1 MEIEWEYVH
10 GIHKQQRDLYIYI
23 YIIWL
28 VVDLPFSTPLKNMSS
43 SVGMM
48 KFPINMG
55 SHNPFMFQT
64 TNQIHICYTHHIN
77 PNKIPISDSFS
88 PWTSPRNMW
97 LCLEISIPLNG
108 NFEEATS
115 GISGIPMK
123 HNGRFYG
130 MGSIYQLVQ
139 DIPSTVCLMDF
150 ASLPSSIFFSEG

>member
-1 MEIEWEYVH
+1 
-10 GIHKQQRDLYIYI
+10 
-23 YIIWL
+23 
-28 VVDLPFSTPLKNMSS
+28 
-43 SVGMM
+43 
-48 KFPINMG
+48 
-55 SHNPFMFQT
+55 
-64 TNQIHICYTHHIN
+64 
-77 PNKIPISDSFS
+77 
-88 PWTSPRNMW
+88 MW

-150 ASLPSSIFFSEG
+150 ASLPSSIFFGGLNRKWWLTASSKRRRKNNQDIGSLQKPNKFTKKMQDIASKWKHATLEKKTKHVFNTPKLWQFVT

>member
-1 MEIEWEYVH
+1 
-10 GIHKQQRDLYIYI
+10 
-23 YIIWL
+23 
-28 VVDLPFSTPLKNMSS
+28 
-43 SVGMM
+43 
-48 KFPINMG
+48 
-55 SHNPFMFQT
+55 
-64 TNQIHICYTHHIN
+64 
-77 PNKIPISDSFS
+77 
-88 PWTSPRNMW
+88 MW

-150 ASLPSSIFFSEG
+150 ASLPSSIFFGGLNRKWWLTASSKRRRKNNQDIGSLQKPNKFTKKMQDIASKWKHATLEKKQNMFLIPLSSGNLLHSYWSQPTFSSLICLLLRWWFSSSQTVNV